1 MFLFL
6 VSPAASDQ
14 QRQRISHK
22 RAKIAV
28 ADINEAKAE
37 DVARAIRN
45 TGGESRVYPVD
56 VTQKE
61 QVRATVAKVAQ
72 DFGSLDT
79 LINCAG
85 IMFVRPLIEIN
96 TVEWETTVDLNVK
109 GALWAIAAV
118 LPVFMRQQRG
128 HIINLSS
135 IHGLKVSPGG
145 AVHSASKFALPY
157 CLICRC
163 YPGGAIADDDPM
175 SADRLRQVA
184 FPACSTRGAVGGSG
198 PT

>member
-1 MFLFL
+1 MSDVKDKVVLIL
-6 VSPAASDQ
+6 GCAGGIGSVTAKDLAS
-14 QRQRISHK
+14 K
-22 RAKIAV
+22 GAKIAV

-96 TVEWETTVDLNVK
+96 TVEWETTVDLNIK
-109 GALWAIAAV
+109 
-118 LPVFMRQQRG
+118 
-128 HIINLSS
+128 
-135 IHGLKVSPGG
+135 GG
-145 AVHSASKFALPY
+145 AVGNRGCSAGFHAPAARAYHQSQFHPRPQSVFA
-157 CLICRC
+157 R
-163 YPGGAIADDDPM
+163 
-175 SADRLRQVA
+175 R
-184 FPACSTRGAVGGSG
+184 RGAFGF
-198 PT
+198 